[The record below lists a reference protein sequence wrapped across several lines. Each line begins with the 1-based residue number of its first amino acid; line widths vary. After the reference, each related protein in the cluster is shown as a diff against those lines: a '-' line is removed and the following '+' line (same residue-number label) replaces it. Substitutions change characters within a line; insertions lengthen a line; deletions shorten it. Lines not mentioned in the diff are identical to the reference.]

1 MSYRLPMTTDTK
13 KESLKM
19 AKHLQRE
26 IENLKKK
33 LLALGARVET
43 SVRDATLSIEKR
55 DVDMA
60 QKIIA
65 NDIDID
71 NTEVEVEEDCLKIL
85 ALHQPVAIDLRF
97 IVAVLKINNDLERIG
112 DLAVNIAERAAY
124 LADQPKVN
132 ISLDFI
138 DMAHNAQSMLKKS
151 LDALINHDA
160 ELAHK
165 VCASDD
171 VVDAMN
177 REMYLKVQ
185 KAIQTNPNQIE
196 SLTHLL
202 SASRHLE
209 RIADLATNIAEDV
222 IYMIDG
228 QIVRHKTENYK

>member
-1 MSYRLPMTTDTK
+1 
-13 KESLKM
+13 M

-33 LLALGARVET
+33 LLALSARVET
-43 SVRDATLSIEKR
+43 AVRDATLSIEKR
-55 DVDMA
+55 DVDLA
-60 QKIIA
+60 QKIID

-71 NTEVEVEEDCLKIL
+71 NTEVDVEEDCLKIL

-160 ELAHK
+160 KLAHK